1 MTWKETAAMCVVM
14 TLVCVMVSALL
25 VLAAWKLPDSKFY
38 WGFFR
43 YNLGLWILA
52 FLSCGAFKAYQR
64 FKSKR
69 GAA

>member
-1 MTWKETAAMCVVM
+1 MTWKETTAMCVVM

-25 VLAAWKLPDSKFY
+25 VLAAWKLPDSNFY
-38 WGFFR
+38 CGFFR

-52 FLSCGAFKAYQR
+52 FLSCGVFKVYQR

>member
-1 MTWKETAAMCVVM
+1 MTWKLTATMCVVF

-25 VLAAWKLPDSKFY
+25 VLAAWKLPDSNFY

-52 FLSCGAFKAYQR
+52 FLSCGVFKAYQR